1 MDIRV
6 LNAFINDE
14 HIGVL
19 TDTNGIWSFE
29 YTSAWINK
37 GYTREEQKANYSIN
51 AQCKTWHHGFH
62 NLF

>member
-19 TDTNGIWSFE
+19 TDTNGIWSFK

-37 GYTREEQKANYSIN
+37 GYALSPALPLQKD
-51 AQCKTWHHGFH
+51 AQIDKKPT
-62 NLF
+62 NT